1 MMLYC
6 TLNASHCKDLIMSD
20 TLVLNADYNPLCL
33 VPLSVID
40 WQTAVKAVFSD
51 KVIVIKNHDDWVVRS
66 QHLEF
71 PVPSIIVT
79 NKYINPSYT
88 VAFNRKMVY
97 LRDGYICQYC
107 GGKFDSH
114 DLTFDHVMPR
124 SKGGETT
131 WDNVVTA
138 CTTCNFLKGTD
149 LINPK
154 TEPRAP
160 SYWEMAK
167 IVKRTQI
174 RIKDPAW
181 NEYLHWPEELVRALG

>member
-1 MMLYC
+1 
-6 TLNASHCKDLIMSD
+6 MSD
-20 TLVLNADYNPLCL
+20 TLVLNADYSPLCL

-40 WQTAVKAVFSD
+40 WQTAVKAVFTE
-51 KVIVIKNHDDWVVRS
+51 KVTVIKNYDDWVVRS

-79 NKYINPSYT
+79 NTYIKPEYT

-97 LRDGYICQYC
+97 LRDQYRCQYC
-107 GGKFDSH
+107 GSKFEH
-114 DLTFDHVMPR
+114 NHLTFDHVTPR

-138 CTTCNFLKGTD
+138 CVTCNFLKGTD
-149 LINPK
+149 LINPL

-160 SYWEMAK
+160 TYWEMAK
-167 IVKRTQI
+167 LVRRTPI
-174 RIKDPAW
+174 HIKDPAW
-181 NEYLHWPEELVRALG
+181 NEYLDWPEELIRATG

>member
-1 MMLYC
+1 
-6 TLNASHCKDLIMSD
+6 MSD

-51 KVIVIKNHDDWVVRS
+51 KVTVIKNHDDWVVRS

-79 NKYINPSYT
+79 NTYINPSYT

-97 LRDGYICQYC
+97 LRDDHTCQYC

-124 SKGGETT
+124 ARGGETT

-138 CTTCNFLKGTD
+138 CTTCNFLKGTK
-149 LINPK
+149 LIDPL

-160 SYWEMAK
+160 TYWEMAK
-167 IVKRTQI
+167 IVRKTHI
-174 RIKDPAW
+174 KVKDPAW
-181 NEYLHWPEELVRALG
+181 NQYLHWPEELIRAVA